1 MKKWWSYCIV
11 FQSFTQILCTLIS
24 DLIARQIERSECLYE
39 REKTET
45 MHKTRRSDDL
55 TVLCCNP
62 SPKYCAPWSPILLL
76 CRSSVVSV
84 CIKRE
89 KTETMHKTR
98 RSDGLTVLCFNPSPK
113 YCAPWAPIPFHNR
126 LSAVSVCMKERRLR
140 PCIKQEEVMVLLYC
154 VSILHPNIVHLDLR
168 FHSTAQ
174 RVQWVSV
181 WKRKDWDHA

>member
-1 MKKWWSYCIV
+1 V
-11 FQSFTQILCTLIS
+11 LQSFTQILCTLIS
-24 DLIARQIERSECLYE
+24 DFIRRQIECSECLYE

-45 MHKTRRSDDL
+45 VDKTRRSDDL
-55 TVLCCNP
+55 TVLCFNP

-113 YCAPWAPIPFHNR
+113 YCAPWAPIAFSDR
-126 LSAVSVCMKERRLR
+126 LSVVSVCMKERRLR
-140 PCIKQEEVMVLLYC
+140 RWIKQEEVMILQHC

-168 FHSTAQ
+168 FHSPTDRA
-174 RVQWVSV
+174 
-181 WKRKDWDHA
+181 